1 MIVVLVV
8 VKIHSIFEWQMQRKG
23 GRKEGGEIKLTV
35 GGRDT
40 VRVAMPMIKLVR
52 QLIQILVVTN
62 WLV

>member
-1 MIVVLVV
+1 
-8 VKIHSIFEWQMQRKG
+8 MQRKG